1 MQIDEWTRESFDE
14 WESPLYDSVIQDS
27 LSTGTPM
34 PSSLT
39 YDHVGPF
46 PEVEI
51 GSASDDEAPPV
62 PPSTQL
68 ARENFE
74 LRTKVNELMIQSKN
88 MENQNKTLKSQLSK
102 CRNVFKTQIK
112 TNFKKVFK

>member
-1 MQIDEWTRESFDE
+1 MQIDEWTQESFDE
-14 WESPLYDSVIQDS
+14 WETPLYDSIVQAD
-27 LSTGTPM
+27 LSPM
-34 PSSLT
+34 PSSLP
-39 YDHVGPF
+39 YGHQGPY

-51 GSASDDEAPPV
+51 GTASDDEAPPV

-68 ARENFE
+68 ARENLE
-74 LRTKVNELMIQSKN
+74 LRTRVNELMQQSKRI
-88 MENQNKTLKSQLSK
+88 ENQNKTLKNQLAK